1 MSEKAVLDTG
11 TKSDWIS
18 HTFYEKLKK
27 TLVVTRSELSEKDT
41 KKKYRD
47 FNGTEFQPTFK
58 VDLMIQSEEFK
69 GLMKCRRL
77 SFLVAKK
84 ATFMILMGR
93 DTIRK
98 EELMTRGKR
107 ETDGEGALAFIHGK
121 LPDGM

>member
-27 TLVVTRSELSEKDT
+27 TLSVTRSDLSEKDT
-41 KKKYRD
+41 KKKYWD

-93 DTIRK
+93 DSIRK
-98 EELMTRGKR
+98 EELMIRGKR